1 MPGRLARVAG
11 ATVRGAAHLR
21 AGKPNQDAVR
31 WLPPDA
37 DGERVVMAVADGHGS
52 SACPR
57 SGLGA
62 ALAVDIATDVL
73 WRLPPPVTE
82 ETLSDAVSTI
92 VSRWTSEVLEHLSR
106 HPVTAAELGREGDV
120 ENLSRPAVIYGA
132 TLLFAIVTQHS
143 LALGQLGDGD
153 VVVVDEGGCVER
165 PLPADARLIAHET
178 TSLSDKDAVGNVR
191 MTILPTGSCRLVL
204 LATDGYANSF
214 TSDDA
219 FLQVGTD
226 VLSMADKEGIAVIR
240 SSLPDWLAETT
251 REGAGDDIGVTI
263 AVLDPGAP
271 RHVDDPPVEPAD
283 DPCSGRSVASKSP

>member
-1 MPGRLARVAG
+1 VTARRARVAG
-11 ATVRGAAHLR
+11 ATVPGAAHLR
-21 AGKPNQDAVR
+21 AGKPNQDAIR
-31 WLPPDA
+31 WLPADA
-37 DGERVVMAVADGHGS
+37 EGERVVMAVADGHGS

-62 ALAVDIATDVL
+62 AVAVEIATEVL
-73 WRLPPPVTE
+73 WRLPPPVTDQ
-82 ETLSDAVSTI
+82 TLSDAVSTI
-92 VSRWTSEVLEHLSR
+92 VSRWTSQVLQHLAH
-106 HPVTAAELGREGDV
+106 HPPTAAELGREGDV

-153 VVVVDEGGCVER
+153 VVVVDEGGRAGR

-191 MTILPTGSCRLVL
+191 TTILPTGSCRLVL

-226 VLSMADKEGIAVIR
+226 VLSMADEEGIALIR

-271 RHVDDPPVEPAD
+271 RHVDDPPEDPPD
-283 DPCSGRSVASKSP
+283 DPPEVPCSG